1 MLFNADDGVEAHLLL
16 LPLKGSIEPGEKQS
30 LSQANRCA
38 GTILID
44 FSAFSL
50 YNKGMFE
57 MLTRKYAILVT
68 ILTFLFIALF
78 SEHGLLDYVKLKR
91 QISAT
96 NRSIAKLESE
106 NLLLKVQVDRL
117 QKDDRYLEE
126 LARQK
131 FGFIRE
137 GEKVYRI
144 EK

>member
-1 MLFNADDGVEAHLLL
+1 
-16 LPLKGSIEPGEKQS
+16 
-30 LSQANRCA
+30 
-38 GTILID
+38 
-44 FSAFSL
+44 
-50 YNKGMFE
+50 MFE
-57 MLTRKYAILVT
+57 TLTRKYAILVT
-68 ILTFLFIALF
+68 ILTFLFIVLF
-78 SEHGLLDYVKLKR
+78 SEHGLLDYIKLKR
-91 QISAT
+91 QMSAINQT
-96 NRSIAKLESE
+96 IAKLESE